1 MSLGEYQE
9 RVERRFESIARFREG
24 LGFPVFA
31 LEHGLGDEEIKEVS
45 SLLRE
50 NLENRPSLSSHWLL
64 WVIYATE
71 AGYSYNGDEYWP
83 SFESR
88 TPEWE
93 FDRHEFVCLFKRFR
107 DTYDGVRPSGTWA
120 EHFRIIAWPITHA
133 ILPQYLQNQFARALF
148 DLRFSLAGMDMDV
161 VVGDPS
167 AIGRMLAANV
177 PNASSRFRELLQQE
191 ELTGRIVL
199 ALFDEEPVENRE
211 PIHPQTLGRI
221 VADLERVRNARDWLR
236 NTRQVVADTFRG
248 IGQGLRP
255 SEPGKGGGRTSRER
269 TPFAVRPNMV
279 LGHRGENRWS
289 VRLEVPSFRSVA
301 SIGGDINSFLKST
314 RCRLNGASDLKP
326 AGWLLSGNRKGVL
339 KSWPDSQKPLIIF
352 ERPNGIIE
360 NILEG
365 ECRCGSGPFWLFKIG
380 RDGIARE
387 IKRHVVRPECDY
399 LFLST
404 EELPESHPFASSCE
418 IDCEG
423 VKAVRLMIPATVS
436 AEETEWLQEWE
447 LQVARTIRV
456 WPSGLP
462 GRDWD
467 GEGGGSWLTTENPCF
482 GILHDHAVDA
492 YEFNVNGGEWTV
504 IEAGELGC
512 PVFVRIA
519 RLPAGSYTLSVR
531 ARRDSSLETVAE
543 TPGAEGFV
551 QLDVREP
558 EPWIPQT
565 PSRSGMIANLSPHD
579 ADLDLFWRNEIEL
592 LVTGPESHSATFT
605 VLLEDG
611 RGGEILSKRI
621 DGTFRLPVSGGTW
634 NDRFR
639 RFLEQEKL
647 DWKYMEA
654 SVCRLEIDGEELG
667 KYVLRFE
674 RKTLPLRWVLN
685 RCRNKTSIRLV
696 DDTGLEEAEPEIS
709 FFPMERPVE
718 PQSLSF
724 GETVCG
730 LSEPGGGLFFA
741 RKAKYSDAVIFSPE
755 TRSRGFNKL
764 KIEPRFP
771 GFQNGTVEIGET
783 LRLSGFWRTARSYG
797 PLAGI
802 RQKEISG
809 RILNAVC
816 LALCAQRWSK
826 AETVFLDA
834 PDSTDASRELERAV
848 GRNSP
853 GFASA
858 LSRCCLEVRDKD
870 FPLVSVQYS
879 ELAKKHSV
887 CGNRELCDFVLA
899 LAGAPDR
906 FPGVL
911 DQDLDEKLGEI
922 RKNPTVLRGARFIAV
937 MLGWRT

>member
-1 MSLGEYQE
+1 MSLEEYQE

-31 LEHGLGDEEIKEVS
+31 LEHGLADEEIKEIS

-50 NLENRPSLSSHWLL
+50 NLESRPSLSSHWLL

-83 SFESR
+83 SFKSQ

-93 FDRHEFVCLFKRFR
+93 FDRYEFIRLFTRFR
-107 DTYDGVRPSGTWA
+107 NKYDGVRPSGAWA

-133 ILPQYLQNQFARALF
+133 ILPRYLQNQFARALF
-148 DLRFSLAGMDMDV
+148 DLRFSLAGMDAV
-161 VVGDPS
+161 DPS

-177 PNASSRFRELLQQE
+177 PNASSRFREFLQQE

-199 ALFDEEPVENRE
+199 ALFDEDPVENRE
-211 PIHPQTLGRI
+211 PINPQTLGRI
-221 VADLERVRNARDWLR
+221 VADLERVRNARDWLK
-236 NTRQVVADTFRG
+236 NTHQVVADRFRG
-248 IGQGLRP
+248 IGKGLRP
-255 SEPGKGGGRTSRER
+255 SEPGKSGDRMSRER
-269 TPFAVRPNMV
+269 TPFAIRPSMV

-289 VRLEVPSFRSVA
+289 LRLEVPSFRSVA
-301 SIGGDINSFLKST
+301 SIGGDIHSFLKST
-314 RCRLNGASDLKP
+314 RCRLNGASDFKT
-326 AGWLLSGNRKGVL
+326 AGWLLSGNRKAAL
-339 KSWPDSQKPLIIF
+339 KSWPAPQKPLIVF
-352 ERPNGIIE
+352 ERSNGRIE

-387 IKRHVVRPECDY
+387 IKRLVVRPECDY

-456 WPSGLP
+456 WPSGFP

-492 YEFNVNGGEWTV
+492 YEFRVNGGEWTV
-504 IEAGELGC
+504 IEAGESGC

-531 ARRDSSLETVAE
+531 ARRDPSLETVAE
-543 TPGAEGFV
+543 TPAAEGFV

-558 EPWIPQT
+558 EPWAPET
-565 PSRSGMIANLSPHD
+565 PSRSGMIATLNPHD

-592 LVTGPESHSATFT
+592 LITGPESHSVTFT
-605 VLLEDG
+605 VSLEDSHG
-611 RGGEILSKRI
+611 REIFSKRV
-621 DGTFRLPVSGGTW
+621 DGTFRLPVSAGTW
-634 NDRFR
+634 KDRFR
-639 RFLEQEKL
+639 GFLEQEKL

-674 RKTLPLRWVLN
+674 RETLPLRWVLS
-685 RCRNKTSIRLV
+685 RRRNKMAIRLI
-696 DDTGLEEAEPEIS
+696 DDTGLEQTDPEIS

-718 PQSLSF
+718 PQSLPF
-724 GETVCG
+724 GESVCG
-730 LSEPGGGLFFA
+730 ISEPGGGLFVA
-741 RKAKYSDAVIFSPE
+741 RKGKYQDAVILSPE
-755 TRSRGFNKL
+755 TKSRGFGEL
-764 KIEPRFP
+764 EPKPEFP
-771 GFQNGTVEIGET
+771 EFLNGKDKMAEA
-783 LRLSGFWRTARSYG
+783 LRLYEFWWTARFYG

-802 RQKEISG
+802 RQKKISDS
-809 RILNAVC
+809 ILNAVC

-826 AETVFLDA
+826 AETAFLDA
-834 PDSTDASRELERAV
+834 KDSADVLGELERSV
-848 GRNSP
+848 ERKNS
-853 GFASA
+853 GFAAA
-858 LSRCCLEVRDKD
+858 LSRCCLEVRNED
-870 FPLVSVQYS
+870 FSLISSQYS
-879 ELAKKHSV
+879 ALAAQHSV
-887 CGNRELCDFVLA
+887 CGNRELCDFALA
-899 LAGAPDR
+899 LAGGPDR

-911 DQDLDEKLGEI
+911 DHDLDKKLGEI

-937 MLGWRT
+937 VLGWRT

>member
-1 MSLGEYQE
+1 MSLEEYQE
-9 RVERRFESIARFREG
+9 RVERRFESIACFREG

-31 LEHGLGDEEIKEVS
+31 LEHGLADEEIKEIS

-50 NLENRPSLSSHWLL
+50 NLESRPSLSSHWLL

-83 SFESR
+83 SFKSQ

-93 FDRHEFVCLFKRFR
+93 FDRYEFIRLFTRFR
-107 DTYDGVRPSGTWA
+107 DTYDGVRPSGAWA

-133 ILPQYLQNQFARALF
+133 ILPRYLQNQFARALF
-148 DLRFSLAGMDMDV
+148 DLRFSLAGMDAV
-161 VVGDPS
+161 DPS
-167 AIGRMLAANV
+167 TIGRMLAANV
-177 PNASSRFRELLQQE
+177 PNASSRFREFLQQE

-199 ALFDEEPVENRE
+199 ALFDEDPVENRE
-211 PIHPQTLGRI
+211 PINPQTLGRI
-221 VADLERVRNARDWLR
+221 VADLGRVRNARDWLR
-236 NTRQVVADTFRG
+236 NTRQVVADRFRG
-248 IGQGLRP
+248 IGRGLRP
-255 SEPGKGGGRTSRER
+255 SEPGKGGGRMSRER

-289 VRLEVPSFRSVA
+289 VRLEVPSFRSIA
-301 SIGGDINSFLKST
+301 SIGGNVHSFLKST
-314 RCRLNGASDLKP
+314 RCRLNGAGDFKP

-339 KSWPDSQKPLIIF
+339 KSWPDPQKPLIIF
-352 ERPNGIIE
+352 ERTNGRIE
-360 NILEG
+360 NIIEG

-380 RDGIARE
+380 RDGVARE
-387 IKRHVVRPECDY
+387 IKRLVVRPECDY

-492 YEFNVNGGEWTV
+492 YEFSLNEGEWTV
-504 IEAGELGC
+504 IEAGESGC

-543 TPGAEGFV
+543 TPAAEGFV

-558 EPWIPQT
+558 EPWIPET
-565 PSRSGMIANLSPHD
+565 PLRSGMIATLSPHD
-579 ADLDLFWRNEIEL
+579 ADLDLFWKNEIEL
-592 LVTGPESHSATFT
+592 LVTGPESHSVTFT
-605 VLLEDG
+605 VSLEDSHG
-611 RGGEILSKRI
+611 KKIFSKRVK
-621 DGTFRLPVSGGTW
+621 GHFRLPVSAGTW

-674 RKTLPLRWVLN
+674 CETLPLRWVLN
-685 RCRNKTSIRLV
+685 RCRNKTSIRLI
-696 DDTGLEEAEPEIS
+696 DDTGLEETDPEIS
-709 FFPMERPVE
+709 FFLMERPVE
-718 PQSLSF
+718 PQSLPFSESVCGISEPGRGLFVARKGKDQDAVILSIETKFRSF
-724 GETVCG
+724 GELELKPEFPEFLNG
-730 LSEPGGGLFFA
+730 
-741 RKAKYSDAVIFSPE
+741 SDTMAE
-755 TRSRGFNKL
+755 A
-764 KIEPRFP
+764 
-771 GFQNGTVEIGET
+771 
-783 LRLSGFWRTARSYG
+783 LRLSEFWRTARSYG

-802 RQKEISG
+802 RQKKISG
-809 RILNAVC
+809 SILDAVC
-816 LALCAQRWSK
+816 LVICAERWSK
-826 AETVFLDA
+826 AETAFLDA

-848 GRNSP
+848 GKNSP
-853 GFASA
+853 GFTSA

-870 FPLVSVQYS
+870 FSLISTQYS
-879 ELAKKHSV
+879 ALAAKHSV
-887 CGNRELCDFVLA
+887 CGNRELCDFALA
-899 LAGAPDR
+899 LVGGPDR

-911 DQDLDEKLGEI
+911 DHDLNKKLGEI
-922 RKNPTVLRGARFIAV
+922 GKNPTVLRGARFIAV
-937 MLGWRT
+937 MLGWKT

>member
-1 MSLGEYQE
+1 MSLEEYQE
-9 RVERRFESIARFREG
+9 RAERRFESIARFREG

-31 LEHGLGDEEIKEVS
+31 LEHGLADEEIKEIS
-45 SLLRE
+45 YLLRE
-50 NLENRPSLSSHWLL
+50 NLKSQ
-64 WVIYATE
+64 
-71 AGYSYNGDEYWP
+71 
-83 SFESR
+83 

-93 FDRHEFVCLFKRFR
+93 FDRYEFIRLFTRFR
-107 DTYDGVRPSGTWA
+107 DTYDGVRPSGAWA

-133 ILPQYLQNQFARALF
+133 ILPRYLQNQFAQTLF
-148 DLRFSLAGMDMDV
+148 DLRFSLAGMDAV
-161 VVGDPS
+161 DPS
-167 AIGRMLAANV
+167 TIGRMLAANV
-177 PNASSRFRELLQQE
+177 PNASSRFREFLQQE

-199 ALFDEEPVENRE
+199 ALFDEDPVENRE
-211 PIHPQTLGRI
+211 PINPQTLGRI
-221 VADLERVRNARDWLR
+221 VADLGRVRNARDWLR
-236 NTRQVVADTFRG
+236 NTRQVVADRFRG
-248 IGQGLRP
+248 IGRGLCP
-255 SEPGKGGGRTSRER
+255 SEPGKGGGRMSRER

-289 VRLEVPSFRSVA
+289 VRLEVPSFRSIA
-301 SIGGDINSFLKST
+301 SIGGNVHSFLKST
-314 RCRLNGASDLKP
+314 RCRLNGAGDFKP

-339 KSWPDSQKPLIIF
+339 KSWPDPQKPLILF
-352 ERPNGIIE
+352 ERTNGRIE
-360 NILEG
+360 NIIEG

-380 RDGIARE
+380 RDGVARE
-387 IKRHVVRPECDY
+387 IKRLVVRPECDY

-447 LQVARTIRV
+447 LQVARTIRI

-492 YEFNVNGGEWTV
+492 YEFRVNGGEWTV
-504 IEAGELGC
+504 IEAGESGC

-543 TPGAEGFV
+543 TPAAEGFV

-558 EPWIPQT
+558 EPWIPET
-565 PSRSGMIANLSPHD
+565 PSRSGMIATLSPHD
-579 ADLDLFWRNEIEL
+579 ADLDLFWKNEIEL
-592 LVTGPESHSATFT
+592 LVTGPESHSVTFT
-605 VLLEDG
+605 VSLEDSHG
-611 RGGEILSKRI
+611 KKIFSKRVK
-621 DGTFRLPVSGGTW
+621 GHFRLPVSAGTW

-674 RKTLPLRWVLN
+674 RETLPLRWVLN
-685 RCRNKTSIRLV
+685 RCRNKTSIRLI
-696 DDTGLEEAEPEIS
+696 DDTGLEETDPEIS
-709 FFPMERPVE
+709 FFLMERPVE
-718 PQSLSF
+718 PQSLPFSESICGISEPGRGLFVARKGKDQDAVILSIETKFRSF
-724 GETVCG
+724 GE
-730 LSEPGGGLFFA
+730 LEPKPEFPEFLNG
-741 RKAKYSDAVIFSPE
+741 SDTMAE
-755 TRSRGFNKL
+755 A
-764 KIEPRFP
+764 
-771 GFQNGTVEIGET
+771 
-783 LRLSGFWRTARSYG
+783 LRLSELWRTARSYG

-802 RQKEISG
+802 RQKKISG
-809 RILNAVC
+809 SILDVVC
-816 LALCAQRWSK
+816 LAICAERWSK
-826 AETVFLDA
+826 AETAFLDA

-848 GRNSP
+848 GKNSP

-870 FPLVSVQYS
+870 FSLISTQYS
-879 ELAKKHSV
+879 ALAAKHSV
-887 CGNRELCDFVLA
+887 CGNRELCDFALA
-899 LAGAPDR
+899 LVGGPDR

-911 DQDLDEKLGEI
+911 DHDLDKKLGEI
-922 RKNPTVLRGARFIAV
+922 GKNPTVLRGARFIAV
-937 MLGWRT
+937 MLGWKT

>member
-1 MSLGEYQE
+1 MSLEEYQE

-31 LEHGLGDEEIKEVS
+31 LEHGLADDEIKEIS

-50 NLENRPSLSSHWLL
+50 NLESRPSLSSHWLL

-83 SFESR
+83 SFESQ

-93 FDRHEFVCLFKRFR
+93 FDRYEFICLFTRFR
-107 DTYDGVRPSGTWA
+107 DTYDGVRPSGAWA

-133 ILPQYLQNQFARALF
+133 ILPRYLQNQFARALF
-148 DLRFSLAGMDMDV
+148 EMRFSLAGMDAV
-161 VVGDPS
+161 DPS
-167 AIGRMLAANV
+167 AIGCMLAANIS
-177 PNASSRFRELLQQE
+177 NASSRFREFLQQE

-211 PIHPQTLGRI
+211 PIHPQTLERI
-221 VADLERVRNARDWLR
+221 VADLESVRNARDWLR
-236 NTRQVVADTFRG
+236 NTRQVVADRFRG
-248 IGQGLRP
+248 IGRGLRS
-255 SEPGKGGGRTSRER
+255 SEPGDGGGRESHER

-289 VRLEVPSFRSVA
+289 LRLEVPSFRGVA
-301 SIGGDINSFLKST
+301 SIGGNVHSFLKST

-326 AGWLLSGNRKGVL
+326 AGWLLSGNRKAVL
-339 KSWPDSQKPLIIF
+339 KSWPDPKKPLIIF
-352 ERPNGIIE
+352 EHPNGRIE
-360 NILEG
+360 NILKG
-365 ECRCGSGPFWLFKIG
+365 ECRFGLGPFWLFKIG

-387 IKRHVVRPECDY
+387 IKRLVVRPECDY
-399 LFLST
+399 LFLSM
-404 EELPESHPFASSCE
+404 EELPESHPFTSSCE

-423 VKAVRLMIPATVS
+423 ARAVRLKIPATVS
-436 AEETEWLQEWE
+436 AEETEWLKEWK

-482 GILHDHAVDA
+482 GILPDHAVDA
-492 YEFNVNGGEWTV
+492 YEFSVNEGERTV
-504 IEAGELGC
+504 IEVGESGC

-531 ARRDSSLETVAE
+531 ARRGSSLETVAE
-543 TPGAEGFV
+543 TQAAEGFV

-565 PSRSGMIANLSPHD
+565 PSRSAMIVNLSPHD

-592 LVTGPESHSATFT
+592 LVTGPESHSVTFT
-605 VLLEDG
+605 VSLEDSHG
-611 RGGEILSKRI
+611 KRIFSKRVN
-621 DGTFRLPVSGGTW
+621 GHFRLPVSAGTW
-634 NDRFR
+634 NSRFH
-639 RFLEQEKL
+639 RFLKQEKL

-674 RKTLPLRWVLN
+674 RATLPLRWVLN
-685 RCRNKTSIRLV
+685 RCRNKTSIRLI
-696 DDTGLEEAEPEIS
+696 DDTGLEETDPEIS

-718 PQSLSF
+718 PQSLTS
-724 GETVCG
+724 GESVCG
-730 LSEPGGGLFFA
+730 ISEPDGGLFVA
-741 RKAKYSDAVIFSPE
+741 RKGKDQDAVILSPE
-755 TRSRGFNKL
+755 TISRGFSEL
-764 KIEPRFP
+764 KIDP
-771 GFQNGTVEIGET
+771 GFPEFRNGTAEMAEA
-783 LRLSGFWRTARSYG
+783 LRLSELWRSTRSYG

-802 RQKEISG
+802 RQKKISG
-809 RILNAVC
+809 RILNAVR
-816 LALCAQRWSK
+816 LAICAKRWSK
-826 AETVFLDA
+826 AETAFLDA
-834 PDSTDASRELERAV
+834 KDSADALDELERSV
-848 GRNSP
+848 ERKNS

-858 LSRCCLEVRDKD
+858 LSRCCLEVKD
-870 FPLVSVQYS
+870 EDFSLISDRYS
-879 ELAKKHSV
+879 ALAAKHSV
-887 CGNRELCDFVLA
+887 CGNRELCDFALA
-899 LAGAPDR
+899 LAGGPDWI
-906 FPGVL
+906 PGML
-911 DQDLDEKLGEI
+911 GHDLDKKLGEI

-937 MLGWRT
+937 VLGWRT

>member
-1 MSLGEYQE
+1 MSLEEYQE
-9 RVERRFESIARFREG
+9 RVERRFESIARFRKG

-31 LEHGLGDEEIKEVS
+31 LEHGLAEEEIKEIS

-50 NLENRPSLSSHWLL
+50 SLESRPSLSPHWLL

-71 AGYSYNGDEYWP
+71 VGYSYNGDEYWP
-83 SFESR
+83 SFESQ

-93 FDRHEFVCLFKRFR
+93 FDRYEFIRLFTRFR
-107 DTYDGVRPSGTWA
+107 DTYDGVRPSGAWA

-133 ILPQYLQNQFARALF
+133 ILPRYLQNQFARALF
-148 DLRFSLAGMDMDV
+148 EMRFNLAGMDAV
-161 VVGDPS
+161 DPS
-167 AIGRMLAANV
+167 AIGCMLAANV
-177 PNASSRFRELLQQE
+177 SNASSRFREFLQQE

-199 ALFDEEPVENRE
+199 ALFDEDPVKNRE
-211 PIHPQTLGRI
+211 PINPQTRERI
-221 VADLERVRNARDWLR
+221 VADLKRVRNARDWLR
-236 NTRQVVADTFRG
+236 NTRQVVADRFRG
-248 IGQGLRP
+248 IGRGLHP
-255 SEPGKGGGRTSRER
+255 PELGNGGVRASRER

-289 VRLEVPSFRSVA
+289 LRLEVPSFRSVA
-301 SIGGDINSFLKST
+301 SIGGDIHSFLKST

-326 AGWLLSGNRKGVL
+326 AGWLLSGNRKAAL
-339 KSWPDSQKPLIIF
+339 KSWPDPKKPLIIF
-352 ERPNGIIE
+352 EHSNGRIE

-387 IKRHVVRPECDY
+387 IKRLVVRPECDY

-404 EELPESHPFASSCE
+404 EELPESHPFTSSCE

-423 VKAVRLMIPATVS
+423 VKAVRLKIPDTVS
-436 AEETEWLQEWE
+436 AEETEWLREWE
-447 LQVARTIRV
+447 LRVARTIRV

-462 GRDWD
+462 ARDWD

-492 YEFNVNGGEWTV
+492 YEFSVNGGEWTV

-531 ARRDSSLETVAE
+531 ARRGPSLETVAE
-543 TPGAEGFV
+543 SPAAEGFV

-558 EPWIPQT
+558 EPWIPET
-565 PSRSGMIANLSPHD
+565 PSRSGMNVNLSPHD

-592 LVTGPESHSATFT
+592 LITGPENHSVTFT
-605 VLLEDG
+605 VSLEDSHG
-611 RGGEILSKRI
+611 REIFSKRVN
-621 DGTFRLPVSGGTW
+621 GYFRLPVSAGTW
-634 NDRFR
+634 KDRFR
-639 RFLEQEKL
+639 GFPEQEKL

-674 RKTLPLRWVLN
+674 RDTLPLRWVLN
-685 RCRNKTSIRLV
+685 RCRNKTSIRLI
-696 DDTGLEEAEPEIS
+696 DDTGLEETDPEIS

-718 PQSLSF
+718 PQSLAS
-724 GETVCG
+724 GQSVCG
-730 LSEPGGGLFFA
+730 ISEPGRGLFVA
-741 RKAKYSDAVIFSPE
+741 RKGKDQDAVILSPE
-755 TRSRGFNKL
+755 TKFRGFSEF
-764 KIEPRFP
+764 KIESGFP
-771 GFQNGTVEIGET
+771 EFRNSTAEMAEA
-783 LRLSGFWRTARSYG
+783 LRLSELWRSTRSYG
-797 PLAGI
+797 PLAGD
-802 RQKEISG
+802 RQKKIAD

-816 LALCAQRWSK
+816 LALCAQKWSK
-826 AETVFLDA
+826 AETAFLNAKDSADA
-834 PDSTDASRELERAV
+834 LGGLERSV
-848 GRNSP
+848 EKKNS
-853 GFASA
+853 GFATA
-858 LSRCCLEVRDKD
+858 LSRCCLEVKD
-870 FPLVSVQYS
+870 EDFSLVSGRYS
-879 ELAKKHSV
+879 ALAAKHSV
-887 CGNRELCDFVLA
+887 CGNRKLCDFALA
-899 LAGAPDR
+899 LAGAPDQ
-906 FPGVL
+906 FPEVL
-911 DQDLDEKLGEI
+911 DHDLDKKLGEI